1 MDARTAAAARTV
13 ADRPLLA
20 AYTSYADAQ
29 KAVDTLSDKG
39 FPVQN
44 LAIVGVDLRTVE
56 SVLGRMS
63 WGRAAAGGLLTG
75 AWFGLLIGLFVSLF
89 ATAEVDTL
97 QLVLLGLVYGGGFGI
112 VFGLVSYAL
121 TRGRRDF
128 TSRSALTA
136 NSYEVRCEA
145 AVIAQ
150 ARSMLGISW
159 PPPVP
164 AAQAPAAQAPATQA
178 PATQAP
184 ATQPPAA
191 RAADDA
197 ERPGD

>member
-1 MDARTAAAARTV
+1 MTPRPSTSNSLSQI

-20 AYTSYADAQ
+20 AYSTYEQAQ
-29 KAVDTLSDKG
+29 EAVDRLSDNG

-56 SVLGRMS
+56 VVLGRMS
-63 WGRAAAGGLLTG
+63 WGRAALGGLLTG
-75 AWFGLLIGLFVSLF
+75 AWFGLLVGLFVSLF

-128 TSRSALTA
+128 TSRSAISA
-136 NSYEVRCEA
+136 SSYEVRCESS
-145 AVIAQ
+145 VIGQ
-150 ARSMLGISW
+150 ARSILGISW
-159 PPPVP
+159 PPP
-164 AAQAPAAQAPATQA
+164 
-178 PATQAP
+178 
-184 ATQPPAA
+184 PPVV
-191 RAADDA
+191 
-197 ERPGD
+197 